1 MDKAI
6 EYLVSD
12 DAIMKNILDQYGK
25 PYIPSR
31 PEGFQTLAK
40 LILEQQVSLAS
51 AKACYLKL
59 ETYLKEITPE
69 TILNASEEELRNNAV
84 SRQKVVYL
92 KALANAVLDENIDL
106 ESYAVKSSEEIRRE
120 LIKIK
125 GIGDWTVDVYLMFSL
140 HKEDVVPLG
149 DIAIKNTIKELYN
162 CQTDE
167 EILKVSERWKPYRTM
182 ASFFLWHYYL
192 EKRNRK
198 PLVY

>member
-6 EYLVSD
+6 EYLVSHD
-12 DAIMKNILDQYGK
+12 VIMKNILDQYGE

-69 TILNASEEELRNNAV
+69 TILNASDEELRNNAV
-84 SRQKVVYL
+84 SKQKITYL
-92 KALANAVLDENIDL
+92 KALANTVLEGDINL
-106 ESYAVKSSEEIRRE
+106 STFAGKTSEEIRKE

-125 GIGDWTVDVYLMFSL
+125 GIGNWTIDVYLMFSL
-140 HKEDVVPLG
+140 HKKDVLPLG

-167 EILKVSERWKPYRTM
+167 QILKVSEKWKPYRTM